1 MCVVS
6 HGYGGGR
13 DGGGRWYVCGAKPRG
28 LVACRAMPE
37 DCEVK
42 TPITPPSRCATP
54 DRVNP
59 ELVGLSRTPR
69 EGFG

>member
-1 MCVVS
+1 MRGEAKGVGRMS
-6 HGYGGGR
+6 GDAGGLR
-13 DGGGRWYVCGAKPRG
+13 
-28 LVACRAMPE
+28 E
-37 DCEVK
+37 CEVK
-42 TPITPPSRCATP
+42 TPITAPSRCATP